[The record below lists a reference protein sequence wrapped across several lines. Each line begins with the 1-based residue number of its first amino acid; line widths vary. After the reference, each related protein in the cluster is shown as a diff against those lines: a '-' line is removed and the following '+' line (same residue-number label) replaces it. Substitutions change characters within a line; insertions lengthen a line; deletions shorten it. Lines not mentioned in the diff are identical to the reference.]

1 MKKHQMT
8 GNSQDNLV
16 KNFLTSLQGTSK
28 LPNADSAQPKV
39 EQLNNKDII
48 KMEDFS
54 KRPKFPI
61 NEGIFAT
68 AEPISVLS
76 DWGLSETSLESSVPK
91 EKIVQSSPIRT
102 MITDRVM
109 AGIMKKNE
117 EISSLGEKT
126 TKSTLSMV
134 NERLNAT
141 SFTPDLSK
149 ITILDTPTSQLKIF
163 ENKAKASE
171 KELISFIQKLM
182 EQAKKEQEQNNG
194 GPVLYSS
201 SNPQVFP
208 LKLKPLL
215 LSNGPLLGNIQHSLG
230 ESQQSKGETKTS
242 SNLDYNH
249 VWDSATTKSTT
260 STSTTT
266 STTPSTPPVT
276 TVTTSKPL
284 ITTRGFSP
292 IQLETFPKL
301 NLEDFV
307 SPTSLA
313 VEPIKKKTNKVE
325 KRVSDVPILPF
336 RTTLRTTTTTTTTQK
351 PTTTTDGSPAGVI
364 TRLLSEA
371 AAPIAGLSA
380 ATLAYSAA
388 AMLPVWLPLALGRR
402 KRSEPLDLLQYEV
415 SQGLSKVDSLNR

>member
-1 MKKHQMT
+1 
-8 GNSQDNLV
+8 L

-117 EISSLGEKT
+117 EISSLAEKT

-230 ESQQSKGETKTS
+230 ENQQSKGETKTS

>member
-1 MKKHQMT
+1 M
-8 GNSQDNLV
+8 

-28 LPNADSAQPKV
+28 LLNADSAQPKV
-39 EQLNNKDII
+39 EQFNNKDII

-91 EKIVQSSPIRT
+91 EKIVQSSPIKT

-117 EISSLGEKT
+117 EIYSLGEKT

-194 GPVLYSS
+194 GPVRYSS

-215 LSNGPLLGNIQHSLG
+215 LSNEPLLGNIQHSLG

-260 STSTTT
+260 STTTST

-284 ITTRGFSP
+284 KTTGGFSP

-301 NLEDFV
+301 NLEDFL

-313 VEPIKKKTNKVE
+313 VEPINKKTNKVE

-351 PTTTTDGSPAGVI
+351 PTTTTDGSPAAVI

-402 KRSEPLDLLQYEV
+402 KRSEPSDLLQYEV